1 MRVRGKILL
10 VLVALAALG
19 RPAPGA
25 NATPDLDVIVHPSV
39 PTQPLDRSAL
49 AAVFSMTRR
58 SWSGGLTAVPFNY
71 SPESPLR
78 RTFDASVLGLAPD
91 EVGRFW
97 IDQRIRGYGH
107 PPRQVTDPTI
117 MLRLVASLKGSIGY
131 VPAGQ
136 ADRSVRVVA
145 RIRQGKVIG
154 P

>member
-1 MRVRGKILL
+1 MRTRRQILL
-10 VLVALAALG
+10 GLVVLAVAA
-19 RPAPGA
+19 PAPA
-25 NATPDLDVIVHPSV
+25 ADAPVDLDVIVHAAV
-39 PTQPLDRSAL
+39 PAQSLDRAAL
-49 AAVFSMTRR
+49 AAIFSMTRR
-58 SWSGGLTAVPFNY
+58 SWGEGLAAVPFNFP
-71 SPESPLR
+71 PESPLR
-78 RTFDASVLGLAPD
+78 HTFDQGVLGLAPG

-107 PPRQVTDPTI
+107 PPRQVADPAI

-136 ADRSVRVVA
+136 ADKSVRIVA